1 MRKRT
6 ALSSLVVGFF
16 VVSFFQITTLSANAE
31 LSPLT
36 PPVTPPLTS
45 FLFTIKGKI
54 ILKQFHFRPLF
65 SRFVPAEAISV
76 KLENLKTHETQ
87 MATTD
92 ENGVYVFMTNDK
104 GLYKVTPKFGHD
116 TADIAAPPFRFV
128 PLKKHAMLHEDF
140 QLLDLP

>member
-6 ALSSLVVGFF
+6 ALSSLVVAFF
-16 VVSFFQITTLSANAE
+16 VVSFFQITTLSAMAE

-36 PPVTPPLTS
+36 PPITPPLTS

-54 ILKQFHFRPLF
+54 TLKQFHFWSLF

-92 ENGVYVFMTNDK
+92 ENGVYVFMT
-104 GLYKVTPKFGHD
+104 
-116 TADIAAPPFRFV
+116 
-128 PLKKHAMLHEDF
+128 
-140 QLLDLP
+140 